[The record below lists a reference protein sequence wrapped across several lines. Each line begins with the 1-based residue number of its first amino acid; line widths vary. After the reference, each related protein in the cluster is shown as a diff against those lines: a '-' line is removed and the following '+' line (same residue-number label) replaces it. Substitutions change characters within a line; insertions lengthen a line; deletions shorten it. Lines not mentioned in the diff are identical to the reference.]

1 MLALFVKLLIQLV
14 FILAFAPLLT
24 GIIKKI
30 KALSQH
36 RRGCSVFQVYYDISK
51 LFQKE
56 AVKSD
61 VTSIIYDLAPY
72 VVFITSL
79 IAALCVPII
88 GGTSTLGIFGDGIFV
103 IYILVLGR
111 IFIALAA
118 LDSGSTFGG
127 MGSSR
132 EMFIATLVEPAF
144 ITVIFT
150 LAITT
155 GETSLNYLQ
164 GNGNILADI
173 FLSVSMF
180 IILIAETSRIPVDD
194 PATHLELTMVH
205 EAMILEYSGYQLA
218 LVEWA
223 ASVKQFF
230 YMAFIVVM
238 LVPDFGISAGS
249 ILSIIVMML
258 LFCIKMIIAAVITAI
273 IEVRS
278 VKTRFFSIANLTTA
292 ALVFAIIGFIVSVS
306 KSIFN

>member
-1 MLALFVKLLIQLV
+1 
-14 FILAFAPLLT
+14 LLT
-24 GIIKKI
+24 GIIKKT

-36 RRGCSVFQVYYDISK
+36 RRGCSIFQVYYDLSK
-51 LFQKE
+51 LFNKE
-56 AVKSD
+56 VVKSE

-79 IAALCVPII
+79 LAALCIPMIEGDSFV
-88 GGTSTLGIFGDGIFV
+88 GFLGDGIFV
-103 IYILVLGR
+103 VYILVLGR
-111 IFIALAA
+111 VSIALAA

-144 ITVIFT
+144 ITVLFT
-150 LAITT
+150 LGIMS
-155 GETSLNYLQ
+155 GETSFNYMQ
-164 GNGNILADI
+164 GSGNILVNV
-173 FLSVSMF
+173 FLGISMF

-230 YMAFIVVM
+230 YIAFIAVI
-238 LVPDFGISAGS
+238 LVPNFWVPKNTVFGAVIMLI
-249 ILSIIVMML
+249 IL
-258 LFCIKMIIAAVITAI
+258 CIKSVIITLIAAIVEI
-273 IEVRS
+273 RS
-278 VKTRFFSIANLTTA
+278 VKMRFFSIANLTTI
-292 ALVFAIIGFIVSVS
+292 ALVFSLIGFILSFLG
-306 KSIFN
+306 KLL